1 MRHETIFE
9 VKHNVSLPV
18 VHSVGGLVIGV
29 NGIFVAELLG
39 SLPLLMHVSPSHQF
53 GSKVPTLTAGQFN
66 VRADGVESFLQFDS
80 NI

>member
-1 MRHETIFE
+1 M
-9 VKHNVSLPV
+9 
-18 VHSVGGLVIGV
+18 VHCVGGLVIGV

-53 GSKVPTLTAGQFN
+53 GSKVPTLTSGQFN
-66 VRADGVESFLQFDS
+66 VHADGVESFLQIDS